1 LESRM
6 NEQQVD
12 KLIETG
18 ALSATNVLVRFITD
32 EGRFR
37 KVKFLVTDADKV
49 DLREMLTTWIKARR
63 QD

>member
-1 LESRM
+1 M
-6 NEQQVD
+6 NEDHVE

-18 ALSATNVLVRFITD
+18 ALSASNVLVRFITD

-37 KVKFLVTDADKV
+37 KVKFLVSDADKV
-49 DLREMLTTWIKARR
+49 ELREMLVTWVKARR

>member
-1 LESRM
+1 MTE
-6 NEQQVD
+6 EQVE
-12 KLIETG
+12 KLVETG

-37 KVKFLVTDADKV
+37 KVKFLVSDADKV
-49 DLREMLTTWIKARR
+49 ELREILVNWIKARR

>member
-1 LESRM
+1 M

-18 ALSATNVLVRFITD
+18 ALSATKVLVRFITD

-37 KVKFLVTDADKV
+37 KVKFLVTGADKV
-49 DLREMLTTWIKARR
+49 ELRGMLTTWIKARR